1 MANKLSNKIKRISA
15 KGAILLGMSM
25 LLASSVYGCAEE
37 PEAVP
42 NEEYDMIDP
51 SGSIVDDEG
60 DLLFDTG
67 VTKELPI
74 KGETFKLVV
83 TFSYDYAKTRS
94 WNITTDKFLNYAV
107 NTDGLPAGYEVYV
120 DNVHIDAFVKANN
133 YQLDGIRQDTMD
145 DRIHNA
151 LMYGFPISDSAV
163 YYGIDLIEG
172 MNQEF
177 IDISYYGFYY
187 NSYYYGGS
195 SVEKRRYTESD
206 YMDYG
211 AYGNKIATVIDLLIK
226 GPNDK
231 DFRAVSVSTDF
242 VIFASN
248 ERAIL
253 NYKKLSTS
261 GN

>member
-1 MANKLSNKIKRISA
+1 MANKLSDKIKRISA

-25 LLASSVYGCAEE
+25 LLASSAYGCVEE
-37 PEAVP
+37 TAAVP

-60 DLLFDTG
+60 DLLFGTG
-67 VTKELPI
+67 VTKVLPV

-83 TFSYDYAKTRS
+83 TFSYDNSKTRS
-94 WNITTDKFLNYAV
+94 WNIATDKFLNYAV

-120 DNVHIDAFVKANN
+120 DNVHIDEFVKANN

-172 MNQEF
+172 MNQEC
-177 IDISYYGFYY
+177 IENSYYGFYY
-187 NSYYYGGS
+187 NSYYYGS
-195 SVEKRRYTESD
+195 STIEKRRYTEED
-206 YMDYG
+206 FMDYG
-211 AYGNKIATVIDLLIK
+211 AYGNKIATVIDLLVK

-231 DFRAVSVSTDF
+231 EFRAVSVSTDF
-242 VIFASN
+242 GVFASD

-253 NYKKLSTS
+253 NYKKLSNS